1 MISKRFLTSVAAAAI
16 VFGACG
22 STGSPSPSATESAAA
37 STPASSPS
45 ESAGTSASPTASQ
58 SAVDQALF
66 GSTYKPETGTPGN
79 TIVVGEWEAP
89 DTLNPFTTTAF
100 ATFEA
105 ISPIMRGFLTI
116 DSDGKYIPDLAAS
129 IPTQENGGVVAN
141 PDGKTFDVKVTL
153 KPNLKWSDGQPLT
166 MNDFKFT
173 VTYAQQKIEGCSSCA
188 IGFPD
193 ISSVDVSS
201 DGLTGTIHFKDL
213 YAGWLAFLTTSILPQ
228 HYFQNVAA
236 ADFPK
241 SMPVDSTAT
250 KIPWSGPFMVSA
262 ASKSEIDYVPN
273 PNWAGGV
280 GGPHAPYL
288 AGLKFKFYGTKDGMI
303 ADFLSGNLDLALDMT
318 QADYPA
324 IQKVAPTVGTAELT
338 PAWQY
343 EHVDLNNDPDHK
355 RGNGLW
361 DPNVRKAIAMAIN
374 KDDLTAKVFP
384 GQTISPQACS
394 PVPPGL
400 WFRDETVQCPAYDPA
415 GAMQLIQAFGMT
427 GGTAACDTKTGTN
440 CWQYNGKPVNL
451 ELATTSGNPTRL
463 TELQLIQGYLA
474 KVGFQSY
481 IKTGDAGSVFF
492 AGWADTKPDT
502 DPSLYRGN
510 YDIGD
515 FAYIEGADLYSNFY
529 YTYNSAQWPENGD
542 HQGANDTRFK
552 SQALD
557 DATNQLKS
565 EIDLSKQLDAAKTIQ
580 QAWVEGTPEVALYY
594 RNEATGVGV
603 HLGNWPKYAPS
614 SVGPLWDVE
623 DWYFKP

>member
-1 MISKRFLTSVAAAAI
+1 MISKRFLASAAAAAI

-22 STGSPSPSATESAAA
+22 TGATSPTPAATSPA
-37 STPASSPS
+37 ASSPPAS
-45 ESAGTSASPTASQ
+45 QPATSTSPTASANPVQ
-58 SAVDQALF
+58 QALF
-66 GSTYKPETGTPGN
+66 GSTYKPGPGTPGN
-79 TIVVGEWEAP
+79 TLVVGEWEAP

-100 ATFEA
+100 TSFEA
-105 ISPIMRGFLTI
+105 LSPIDRGFITI
-116 DSDGKYIPDLAAS
+116 DSQGHYIPDLAAS

-173 VTYAQQKIEGCSSCA
+173 VTYAQQKGLTGCTACA
-188 IGFPD
+188 IGFPS
-193 ISSVDVSS
+193 IGSVDVSA
-201 DGLTGTIHFKDL
+201 DGLTATIHYKEL
-213 YAGWLAFLTTSILPQ
+213 YAGWLGFLTTAILPQ
-228 HYFQNVAA
+228 HYFQNISA
-236 ADFPK
+236 ADFGK
-241 SMPVDSTAT
+241 SMPVGDLAT
-250 KIPWSGPFMVSA
+250 KIPWDGPFTVAA

-324 IQKVAPTVGTAELT
+324 IQKVAPTVGKAELT

-343 EHVDLNNDPDHK
+343 EHLDLNNDPNHT

-394 PVPPGL
+394 PAPPGL
-400 WFRDETVQCPAYDPA
+400 WFRDESVKCPQYDPA
-415 GAMQLIQAFGMT
+415 GALQLLQTFGMT
-427 GGTAACDTKTGTN
+427 GGTAACDPKTGTS

-463 TELQLIQGYLA
+463 TELQLVQGYLA
-474 KVGFQSY
+474 KVGLQSY
-481 IKTGDAGSVFF
+481 IKTGDAASVFF
-492 AGWADTKPDT
+492 AGWTDTKPDT

-510 YDIGD
+510 YDVGD
-515 FAYIEGADLYSNFY
+515 FAYILPADIYNGYY
-529 YTYNSAQWPENGD
+529 YTYNSAQWPELGD
-542 HQGANDTRFK
+542 HSGANDTRFK
-552 SQALD
+552 SQAMD
-557 DATNQLKS
+557 DATNGVKT
-565 EIDLSKQLDAAKTIQ
+565 EIDLSKQLAAAKTIQ
-580 QAWVEGTPEVALYY
+580 QAYVDGTPEIALYY
-594 RNEATGVGV
+594 RNEATGVGI
-603 HLGNWPKYAPS
+603 HMGNWPGYAPS

-623 DWYFKP
+623 DWFFKP